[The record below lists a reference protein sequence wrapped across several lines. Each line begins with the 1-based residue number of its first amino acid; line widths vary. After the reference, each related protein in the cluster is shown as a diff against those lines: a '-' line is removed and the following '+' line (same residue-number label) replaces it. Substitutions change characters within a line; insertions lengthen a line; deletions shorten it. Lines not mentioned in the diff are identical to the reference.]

1 MFLRNYTTISHV
13 LCKLLW
19 LFWKHFW
26 DGWDFWKK
34 RISRFLELKEIYR
47 LIFIYREEF
56 LDRFWEL
63 YVSAY
68 FEILIKL
75 CSVYDMIS
83 IWEFSYL
90 ILCTVTYRWE
100 LDPCNKDSHPSHPSH
115 PSRPSRVPV
124 MMNIFFELSRANY
137 LVVLDFISMLELLLL
152 GIQVNIL
159 WGLLK
164 AILRIPG
171 KGILSDRYVTARCMA
186 W

>member
-1 MFLRNYTTISHV
+1 
-13 LCKLLW
+13 
-19 LFWKHFW
+19 
-26 DGWDFWKK
+26 
-34 RISRFLELKEIYR
+34 
-47 LIFIYREEF
+47 
-56 LDRFWEL
+56 
-63 YVSAY
+63 
-68 FEILIKL
+68 
-75 CSVYDMIS
+75 MIS

-186 W
+186 WWSHHSSNCRRINDRTNRTESNHWATAWCHWCWNYSVSSNRRNIALICT